1 MKTSGL
7 EKPSR
12 STKPAQSVSKTVTDT
27 FPRQFAR
34 TQRLTVGEPRNI
46 VVSPDGARVVFCRSL
61 GGSDSVN
68 SLYVL
73 DVATSTETCVA
84 DMHAQHSSNTDPTLD
99 TSAEQARR
107 ERAREGASGIV
118 GYSCDDQVFNA
129 AYCVAGKLFVTN
141 LATAITQQINTSEA
155 IFDPRLSPNGK
166 HIAYVRDG
174 KLCVCDLT
182 GTEIIVAAETAPN
195 NDITWGQAE
204 FVAAEEM
211 GRQRGYWWS
220 PDSTAIAACRVD
232 NSPVAMTWIG
242 DPANP
247 MTQPR
252 PHRYPFAG
260 TNNANV
266 SLHIFSINADN
277 NSSRVDVQWQQSQL
291 EYLTLVQWTTNG
303 LIIAL
308 QNREQ
313 TRLEVCAVHTS
324 TGALSTIRT
333 ETDEHWIDLVAGS
346 PALLEDGR
354 LAMCC
359 ERNGVRALTI
369 DDHVVTSS
377 EIQVRNIIATTPT
390 AIFFGANPIAD
401 PTVLHVMQCNLTDLK
416 VSWLSIDTGVHT
428 AAVGG
433 DTVVIRSATLNE
445 VRTTTRVNGKHLI
458 ANNAETCLLTPN
470 VTLHRVGANRIATA
484 IVLPNNHDG
493 SPLPILF
500 DPYGGPHAQRV
511 VCASSAYFASQ
522 WFANQGFCVV
532 IADGRGTPGR
542 GTQWERDVHHDLAT
556 KILDDQIEVLRA
568 LPTLVPCADTTRV
581 GIRGWSFG
589 GYLAALAVL
598 RAPDMFHA
606 AVAGAPVTKW
616 DLYDTHY
623 TERYMGNPHTHAADY
638 ESTSLVAHA
647 HLLERPLLLIHGLAD
662 DNVLA
667 AHTLQFSTALLHHG
681 KVHELL
687 ALSGVTHMTPQ
698 EVVAE
703 NLLLHQIQFLQ
714 RHLAK

>member
-1 MKTSGL
+1 MS
-7 EKPSR
+7 EKNS
-12 STKPAQSVSKTVTDT
+12 DT

-61 GGSDSVN
+61 GGSDAVN

-84 DMHAQHSSNTDPTLD
+84 DMHAQHSSSANSKLD

-118 GYSCDDQVFNA
+118 SYSCDDQVLNA
-129 AYCVAGKLFVTN
+129 AYCVAGQLFVTN
-141 LATAITQQINTSEA
+141 LVTAVTHKIETSDA
-155 IFDPRLSPNGK
+155 IFDPRISPNGK

-182 GTEIIVAAETAPN
+182 GTEIIVAAEAEPN

-266 SLHIFSINADN
+266 SLHIFTINADN

-291 EYLTLVQWTTNG
+291 EYLTSVQWTRSG

-313 TRLEVCAVHTS
+313 TKLEVCAVHTS

-346 PALLEDGR
+346 PALLADGR

-390 AIFFGANPIAD
+390 AIYFGANPIAD
-401 PTVLHVMQCNLTDLK
+401 PTVLHVMQCNLTDLT
-416 VSWLSIDTGVHT
+416 VSWLTTDAGVHT

-433 DTVVIRSATLNE
+433 DTVVIRSATLSE
-445 VRTTTRVNGKHLI
+445 VRTATRVNGKHQI

-470 VTLHRVGANRIATA
+470 VTMHRIGANKIATA
-484 IVLPNNHDG
+484 IVLPNNHDS

-511 VCASSAYFASQ
+511 LCASSAYFASQ

-542 GTQWERDVHHDLAT
+542 GTQWERDVHYDLAT
-556 KILDDQIEVLRA
+556 KILDDQIEVLRE

-598 RAPDMFHA
+598 RAPDMFHC

-623 TERYMGNPHTHAADY
+623 TERYMGNPQTHAADY
-638 ESTSLVAHA
+638 EATSLVAHA

-703 NLLLHQIQFLQ
+703 NLLLHQLEFLQ